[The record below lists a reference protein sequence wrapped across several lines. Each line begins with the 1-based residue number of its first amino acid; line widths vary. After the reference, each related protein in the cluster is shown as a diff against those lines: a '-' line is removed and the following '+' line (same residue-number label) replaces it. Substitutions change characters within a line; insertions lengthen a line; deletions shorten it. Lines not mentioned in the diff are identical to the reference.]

1 MSYLTSLLTLSPDHL
16 WDFDGDFVD
25 SVSGANGTNSGFTI
39 VGNICEGV
47 SNSVRCN
54 TVNDRVTVANTATI
68 TGAFDRK
75 AIGGWVR
82 LDSLQLPP
90 KSIYREGTTGTQ
102 LNFVLWAGNNLML
115 DVVSDTD
122 VFQAYSNNVLVP
134 NRTYHIFAKIEG
146 TSYDNSF
153 SLYIDGV
160 KQGLTEPASGA
171 LGLATIAG
179 RGDPTWGDPSGGT
192 EVGNATVLLNGPE
205 TCRYQYWAGFIAAA
219 AQLTDTEI
227 REVLFEEGAFPSVII
242 TQGNPVIMQNQLTA
256 LSGTVR
262 ENQPLNIRVEPVN
275 GDIDLTLT
283 ADNITHDPL
292 ASIHVQYTGTA
303 TLTYINSNGSNASIG
318 STPNGG
324 TINFV
329 TPRTLTVAPLIAG
342 TEVRVYQS
350 GTSTELGGVENS
362 TTNFS
367 LLVQAPTVDVVI
379 HNEEYVYIRVD
390 NLDMSSGD
398 VALPVSQ
405 QFDRGYSNP

>member
-1 MSYLTSLLTLSPDHL
+1 MSYLTSLQALSPDHL

-25 SVSGANGTNSGFTI
+25 SENAANGTNSGFAI
-39 VGNICEGV
+39 VGPICEGV
-47 SNSVRCN
+47 TNSVQCN
-54 TVNDRVTVANTATI
+54 SIGDRVTVANTATI

-134 NRTYHIFAKIEG
+134 DRSYHIFAKVEG

-153 SLYIDGV
+153 ALYIDGV

-171 LGLATIAG
+171 LGLSTIAG
-179 RGDPTWGDPSGGT
+179 RGDPTWGDPAGTT
-192 EVGNATVLLNGPE
+192 EVGNETVILNGPE
-205 TCRYQYWAGFIAAA
+205 NCRYQYWAGFIAGP

-227 REVLFEEGAFPSVII
+227 REVLFEEGAFPSEII
-242 TQGNPVIMQNQLTA
+242 TTGTQSQMQTQLTA
-256 LSGTVR
+256 LASSVR
-262 ENQPLNIRVEPVN
+262 GNQPLNIRVEPVN
-275 GDIDLTLT
+275 SDIDFTLT

-292 ASIHVQYTGTA
+292 ASIHIQYTGTA
-303 TLTYINSNGSNASIG
+303 TLTYINSNGSNASLG

-329 TPRTLTVAPLIAG
+329 TPRTLTVSPLIAG
-342 TEVRVYQS
+342 TEVRVYEA
-350 GTSTELGGVENS
+350 GTITEVAGVENS
-362 TTNFS
+362 STSFS
-367 LLVQAPTVDVVI
+367 VLLQTPSVDVVI
-379 HNEEYVYIRVD
+379 HKEDYVHVRVEG
-390 NLDMSSGD
+390 LDMASAD

-405 QFDRGYSNP
+405 QFDRDYRNP